1 MGLPSGPGS
10 GRFQRDVAWNVASL
24 VVLAASGIA
33 LNVLIGRLYGAA
45 TLGVFNQVMAA
56 YVFFAQLGVGGVNL
70 STLKSIAE
78 DPENR
83 PRTTSIVVGSLVL
96 ALALSS
102 LATLAFLFMREPVS
116 RWLESPG
123 VALGMT
129 AAAPGLF
136 FFGLNKVLMSAVN
149 GLRRMRSFAVFT
161 ALRYGLI
168 LAGLFLWVQLDP
180 ERTRGDE
187 LAFVFT
193 FAEGILFLVLVVEV
207 GRQLR
212 FPVHG
217 DWKDW
222 VPAHVAY
229 GAKSF
234 ASGVLIDLNSRV
246 DVWMIGIYMADSAVG
261 IYAVAGMVAEGLF
274 QLLAVLQNNM
284 NPILARLLAEGRR
297 EELHAT
303 IARGRRWTY
312 LGMAGVAA
320 VAIVLFPRAVEWIYA
335 DPAFAS
341 SWAPFALLMLG
352 ILSASGYIPFG
363 QILLMA
369 GKPGWHSGYIGA
381 SVALNVL
388 LNWILIPLY
397 GLPGAAAATALS
409 VLASVF
415 LLRAI
420 VRAQVGVR
428 F

>member
-1 MGLPSGPGS
+1 MDLPRGESS

-45 TLGVFNQVMAA
+45 TLGVFNQVLAA
-56 YVFFAQLGVGGVNL
+56 YIFFSQLGVGGVNL
-70 STLKSIAE
+70 SALKSIAE
-78 DPENR
+78 DPGNKA
-83 PRTTSIVVGSLVL
+83 RTTSIVVGSLVL

-102 LATLAFLFMREPVS
+102 LATLAFLFVRGPAS

-136 FFGLNKVLMSAVN
+136 FFGLNKVLMSVVN
-149 GLRRMRSFAVFT
+149 GLRRMRAFAAFT

-168 LAGLFLWVQLDP
+168 LAGLFLWVQRDP
-180 ERTRGDE
+180 ARTRGDE
-187 LAFVFT
+187 LAFVFS
-193 FAEGILFLVLVVEV
+193 FAEGILLLVLVAEV
-207 GRQLR
+207 GRQLH
-212 FPVHG
+212 FPVRG

-222 VPAHVAY
+222 VPAHFAY

-234 ASGVLIDLNSRV
+234 ASGVLLELNSRV
-246 DVWMIGIYMADSAVG
+246 DVWMIGIFMADSAVG
-261 IYAVAGMVAEGLF
+261 IYTVAGMAAEGIF
-274 QLLAVLQNNM
+274 QLLVVLQNNM
-284 NPILARLLAEGRR
+284 NPILARQIAHGRHDEMR
-297 EELHAT
+297 AT
-303 IARGRRWTY
+303 IVKGRRWTY
-312 LGMAGVAA
+312 AGMAGVAA
-320 VAIVLFPRAVEWIYA
+320 VAIALYPRAVELVFVE
-335 DPAFAS
+335 PAFAQ

-369 GKPGWHSGYIGA
+369 GRPGWHSAFIA
-381 SVALNVL
+381 ATVALNVL
-388 LNWILIPLY
+388 GNWLLIPRY

-415 LLRAI
+415 ILKAI
-420 VRAQVGVR
+420 VRAQLRVR

>member
-1 MGLPSGPGS
+1 MGLQRGPGS

-24 VVLAASGIA
+24 AVLAASGIA
-33 LNVLIGRLYGAA
+33 LNVFIGDLYGPA
-45 TLGVFNQVMAA
+45 TLGVFSQVMAA
-56 YVFFAQLGVGGVNL
+56 YVFFSQLGVGGVNL
-70 STLKSIAE
+70 SALKSIAQ

-83 PRTTSIVVGSLVL
+83 QRTTSIVVGSLVL

-102 LATLAFLFMREPVS
+102 LATLAFLLLRQPAS

-136 FFGLNKVLMSAVN
+136 FFGLNKVLMSVVN
-149 GLRRMRSFAVFT
+149 GLRRMRAFAAFT

-168 LAGLFLWVQLDP
+168 LAGLFLWVQRDP
-180 ERTRGDE
+180 DRARGDE

-193 FAEGILFLVLVVEV
+193 FAEGILFLILVVEV

-212 FPVHG
+212 FPVRG

-222 VPAHVAY
+222 VPAHFAY

-234 ASGVLIDLNSRV
+234 ASGVLIELNSRV
-246 DVWMIGIYMADSAVG
+246 DVWMIGIFMADGAVG
-261 IYAVAGMVAEGLF
+261 IYAVAGMMAEGIF
-274 QLLAVLQNNM
+274 QLLVVLQNNM
-284 NPILARLLAEGRR
+284 NPILARQLAEGRR
-297 EELHAT
+297 DEMRAT
-303 IARGRRWTY
+303 IVKGRRWTY

-320 VAIVLFPRAVEWIYA
+320 VAIAVQPRVVELLYD
-335 DPAFAS
+335 DPSFAL

-369 GKPGWHSGYIGA
+369 GKPGWHSAYIA
-381 SVALNVL
+381 AAVALNVL
-388 LNWILIPLY
+388 GNWILIPLY

-409 VLASVF
+409 VCASVF
-415 LLRAI
+415 LLKAI

>member
-1 MGLPSGPGS
+1 MPDRGA

-24 VVLAASGIA
+24 AVLAASGIA
-33 LNVLIGRLYGAA
+33 LNVLIGDLYGPA

-56 YVFFAQLGVGGVNL
+56 YVFFSQLGVGGVNL
-70 STLKSIAE
+70 SALKSIAQ

-83 PRTTSIVVGSLVL
+83 QRTTSIAVGSLVL

-102 LATLAFLFMREPVS
+102 LATIAFLLLRQPAS

-136 FFGLNKVLMSAVN
+136 FFGLNKVLMSVVN
-149 GLRRMRSFAVFT
+149 GLRRMRAFAAFT

-168 LAGLFLWVQLDP
+168 LAGLFVWVSQDP
-180 ERTRGDE
+180 ARARGDE

-207 GRQLR
+207 GRQLH

-222 VPAHVAY
+222 VPAHFAY

-234 ASGVLIDLNSRV
+234 ASGVLIELNSRV
-246 DVWMIGIYMADSAVG
+246 DVWMIGIFMADSAVG
-261 IYAVAGMVAEGLF
+261 IYAVAGMMAEGIF
-274 QLLAVLQNNM
+274 QLLVVLQNNM
-284 NPILARLLAEGRR
+284 NPILARQLAEGRR
-297 EELHAT
+297 DEMRAT
-303 IARGRRWTY
+303 IAKGRRWTY

-320 VAIVLFPRAVEWIYA
+320 VAIAVFPRVVEMLYA
-335 DPAFAS
+335 DPAFGQ

-352 ILSASGYIPFG
+352 ILAASGYIPFG

-369 GKPGWHSGYIGA
+369 GKPGWHSAFIA
-381 SVALNVL
+381 ATVALNIL
-388 LNWILIPLY
+388 GNWILVPLY

-409 VLASVF
+409 VFASVF
-415 LLRAI
+415 LLKAI

>member
-1 MGLPSGPGS
+1 MPDPGS

-33 LNVLIGRLYGAA
+33 LNVLIGDLYGPA
-45 TLGVFNQVMAA
+45 TLGVFSQVMAA
-56 YVFFAQLGVGGVNL
+56 YVFFSQLGVGGVNL
-70 STLKSIAE
+70 SALKSIAQ

-83 PRTTSIVVGSLVL
+83 QRTTSIAVGSLVL

-102 LATLAFLFMREPVS
+102 LAALAFLLMREPVS
-116 RWLESPG
+116 RWLDSPG
-123 VALGMT
+123 VAAGMT

-136 FFGLNKVLMSAVN
+136 FFGLNKVLMSVVN
-149 GLRRMRSFAVFT
+149 GLRRMRAFAVFT
-161 ALRYGLI
+161 SLRYGLI
-168 LAGLFLWVQLDP
+168 LAGLFVWVRQDP
-180 ERTRGDE
+180 ARARGDE

-222 VPAHVAY
+222 VPAHFAY
-229 GAKSF
+229 GARSF
-234 ASGVLIDLNSRV
+234 ASGILLELNSRV
-246 DVWMIGIYMADSAVG
+246 DVWMIGIFMADGAVG
-261 IYAVAGMVAEGLF
+261 IYAVAGMMAEGMF

-284 NPILARLLAEGRR
+284 NPILARQIAEGRR
-297 EELHAT
+297 EEMRAT
-303 IARGRRWTY
+303 IVKGRRWTY

-320 VAIVLFPRAVEWIYA
+320 VAIAVFPRVIGLLYA
-335 DPAFAS
+335 DPAFAQ

-369 GKPGWHSGYIGA
+369 GKPGWHSAYIA
-381 SVALNVL
+381 ATVALNVL
-388 LNWILIPLY
+388 LNWILIPHY
-397 GLPGAAAATALS
+397 GLAGAAGATALS
-409 VLASVF
+409 VCASVF
-415 LLRAI
+415 FLKAI